1 MLLFRLDK
9 KSQYLNITAMSKY
22 LLTLSIICLSFGANA
37 QYTSEVKAV
46 QIQNTLISQQN
57 AALKGQ
63 KLIGMTLYDLDFER
77 SPLVYP
83 NWQLGAINFKTDQRA
98 DSMLLNIDA
107 SINALVFK
115 LSKEYNP
122 FRIDNDE
129 IAGFILYGSENRF
142 FARKYTSDFKELKN
156 ELSFFEILF
165 ENENFSLIKQ
175 ETKRI
180 VPADSQ
186 LRYTSVPEDKY
197 RVEVNYFFRKGTNL
211 YEDIPL
217 NKKGFKTM
225 ASDKQYDQIQDFVK
239 KNKLKWGDESDMIKV
254 FKEFF

>member
-22 LLTLSIICLSFGANA
+22 LLTLSIICLSFGAYA

-83 NWQLGAINFKTDQRA
+83 DWQLGAINFKTDQRA

-115 LSKEYNP
+115 ISAEYNP
-122 FRIDNDE
+122 FRVDSDKIS
-129 IAGFILYGSENRF
+129 GFILYGTENKTF
-142 FARKYTSDFKELKN
+142 VQKYTSDFKELKN
-156 ELSFFEILF
+156 ELLFFEILF
-165 ENENFSLIKQ
+165 ESENFSILKQ

-186 LRYTSVPEDKY
+186 LRYTSATEDKY
-197 RVEVNYFFRKGTNL
+197 RVDVNYFFRMGTDL
-211 YEDIPL
+211 YEDVSL

-225 ASDKQYDQIQDFVK
+225 ASDSQYDQIQDFVK
-239 KNKLKWGDESDMIKV
+239 KNKLKWGDEADMIKV